1 MLCARA
7 KRVAVLYRAVYS
19 AVVRSCELL
28 NLPPGSLKKESLSDR
43 STLASWLRFASS
55 SSTLTILFC
64 ATGNPAGPAILS
76 GRARRYVCGDRLRVE
91 YKHVYLGSGTC
102 EIGLLVFRFR
112 FGGPDVPRCGDAL
125 VLGRVKVWGGTR

>member
-1 MLCARA
+1 MHGQSGLRCYI
-7 KRVAVLYRAVYS
+7 VPCI
-19 AVVRSCELL
+19 VRSCELFD
-28 NLPPGSLKKESLSDR
+28 LPPGSLKKESLSDR

-55 SSTLTILFC
+55 SSTLTILSC

-76 GRARRYVCGDRLRVE
+76 VRARRYVCGDRLRVE